1 MTCLAYVRL
10 ELIFVTRDVPIMI
23 FHIFITVFVL
33 GFALLVGVLSVM
45 RGLYA
50 CSVCQPPHIP
60 SDAAP
65 NPSFDEDH
73 ERLEISSRPVGSRQI
88 EISTAVLVFDDPLTE
103 PCRASETALTAGIVT
118 PTLTL
123 LRTAGSVKPH
133 IFSPRFQ
140 ATVVTI
146 DRGRNLGNSEP
157 SRALMRVEYPS
168 FLPCSYIPE
177 SIGRSVPAA
186 MSGMVTPKNTARTA
200 IAYKTREHAMAQFPQ
215 GANIELDVRVMGGI
229 VVKVCAEY

>member
-1 MTCLAYVRL
+1 
-10 ELIFVTRDVPIMI
+10 MI

-33 GFALLVGVLSVM
+33 GFALLVGILSVM

-50 CSVCQPPHIP
+50 CSVCHPPHIP

-103 PCRASETALTAGIVT
+103 PCIASATALT
-118 PTLTL
+118 L
-123 LRTAGSVKPH
+123 LGTAGSVKAH
-133 IFSPRFQ
+133 IFGPRFQ

-146 DRGRNLGNSEP
+146 DRGRNLGNGVP
-157 SRALMRVEYPS
+157 NRALMRVEYPT
-168 FLPCSYIPE
+168 FLPCAYIPE
-177 SIGRSVPAA
+177 SIGRSMPAA
-186 MSGMVTPKNTARTA
+186 MSGVVTPKNTARTA
-200 IAYKTREHAMAQFPQ
+200 IAYKTREHTRAQFPQ
-215 GANIELDVRVMGGI
+215 GANIELDVREWVG
-229 VVKVCAEY
+229 

>member
-1 MTCLAYVRL
+1 
-10 ELIFVTRDVPIMI
+10 MI
-23 FHIFITVFVL
+23 FHIFITVFAL
-33 GFALLVGVLSVM
+33 GFALLVGILSVM

-65 NPSFDEDH
+65 ISSLDEDH

-88 EISTAVLVFDDPLTE
+88 EISAAVLVFDDPLAE
-103 PCRASETALTAGIVT
+103 PCMASETALTAGVAT

-123 LRTAGSVKPH
+123 LGTAGSVKPH
-133 IFSPRFQ
+133 IFGPRFQ

-146 DRGRNLGNSEP
+146 DRGRDLGNSVP
-157 SRALMRVEYPS
+157 NGALMRVEYPS
-168 FLPCSYIPE
+168 FLPSAYIPE

-200 IAYKTREHAMAQFPQ
+200 IAYRTREHTRAQFSQ
-215 GANIELDVRVMGGI
+215 GANIELDVRAMGGVAI
-229 VVKVCAEY
+229 PDKPRQHHVRTSQTENQVNYYLSRR